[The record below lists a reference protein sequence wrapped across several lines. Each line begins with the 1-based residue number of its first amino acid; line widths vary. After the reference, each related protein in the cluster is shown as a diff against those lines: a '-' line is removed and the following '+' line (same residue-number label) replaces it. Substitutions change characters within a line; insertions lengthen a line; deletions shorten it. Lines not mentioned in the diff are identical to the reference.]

1 MVDLPK
7 LVVPETPKPLEHV
20 KPPKSKLLWIV
31 LASVVFVVGVGA
43 LSPAGNALRD
53 LLSTGVLEN
62 TEGKTRYQGDT
73 EDRLRAIFTA
83 ASQYHRSEQMFP
95 PADGWMDELRLRMK
109 TADLKSGDEVKKLIR
124 PDLETAEEFKNKTPK
139 ISGFAMNAA
148 IAAKYD
154 EDLKDPAII
163 LFFESKE
170 TAWNQAGDPKT
181 DGVANGWAVNL
192 KGDLVRLP

>member
-1 MVDLPK
+1 M
-7 LVVPETPKPLEHV
+7 PETLKTQEQG
-20 KPPKSKLLWIV
+20 KKRKSKLLWIV
-31 LASVVFVVGVGA
+31 LASLVFVLVVGVM
-43 LSPAGNALRD
+43 SPAGNALRD
-53 LLSTGVLEN
+53 LLSAGVLDN
-62 TEGKTRYQGDT
+62 TEGKTRYEGDT

-95 PADGWMDELRLRMK
+95 PAASWMDDLRLRMK

-124 PDLETAEEFKNKTPK
+124 PDLETSEEFKNKTPK
-139 ISGFAMNAA
+139 VSGFAMNAA
-148 IAAKYD
+148 IAGQYD
-154 EDLKDPAII
+154 KDLKDPATI

-170 TAWNQAGDPKT
+170 TAWNQVGDPKA